1 MKTKVG
7 LRVGGLGFKF
17 FGFTGAVGF
26 HELAG
31 DWDRLQTASDVVPS
45 LSNRVQGLGFRL
57 QRQGLGSRVQGVG
70 LRVLV
75 VSFRVSGFGFGPFMW
90 RPPKRSAQPNERHGR
105 RSSSVICYPL
115 LYSCVFIILDCL
127 RYLLLYTRAP
137 HGHRNQG
144 VDGFRFWGLGLRHLG
159 LNVSFKGSEQ
169 GLKLLHS

>member
-1 MKTKVG
+1 MKSRKKKVG

-45 LSNRVQGLGFRL
+45 LSNRVQGLGFRV

-75 VSFRVSGFGFGPFMW
+75 VSFRVSG
-90 RPPKRSAQPNERHGR
+90 
-105 RSSSVICYPL
+105 
-115 LYSCVFIILDCL
+115 
-127 RYLLLYTRAP
+127 
-137 HGHRNQG
+137 
-144 VDGFRFWGLGLRHLG
+144 LGLSCGAPPSEALSQTRDTRVGHLPLYVILYYIRVCSLSSIAFVIFSCTHAHHTATG
-159 LNVSFKGSEQ
+159 TKE
-169 GLKLLHS
+169 